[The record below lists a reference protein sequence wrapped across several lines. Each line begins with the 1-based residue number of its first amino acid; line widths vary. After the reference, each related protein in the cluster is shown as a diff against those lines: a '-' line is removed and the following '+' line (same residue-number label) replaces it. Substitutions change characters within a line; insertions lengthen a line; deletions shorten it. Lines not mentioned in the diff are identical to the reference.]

1 MARSGCLYGPTGA
14 FKTTQVKFFS
24 HYIYERTGKSTLL
37 LSCDGGGWVACQ
49 PEVDAGLIRPYR
61 VETATLPLVI
71 LRKIS
76 QGYWPRDPLETQPE
90 RIDLIPVNWDEVG
103 GIAVEGWTSIS
114 QVIMRYLP
122 DKGISVGGEDRN
134 KPGSNMLFALPI
146 HVNGQVVTESFGSNT
161 RGDYGFVQ
169 NMLYG
174 LVMNFNSLPVD
185 YVLYTALEA
194 KTEDDDR
201 STVFGPAISG
211 KKATAQCGAWV
222 GDLLHAQDYQ
232 VVRTEQVPDPAA
244 PDKTVQ
250 SQTADMRVRIFF
262 KKHPDPATG
271 IPFPAKPRVTPEK
284 VAALEKLYPG
294 GYFEPTTEWGI
305 NRYLAALDKFSAA
318 AGESDVLKR
327 WREKQDAKLGRR
339 AAAVAKDHPG
349 EIGAEAALA
358 TTVSKT

>member
-122 DKGISVGGEDRN
+122 DKGISVGG
-134 KPGSNMLFALPI
+134 
-146 HVNGQVVTESFGSNT
+146 
-161 RGDYGFVQ
+161 
-169 NMLYG
+169 
-174 LVMNFNSLPVD
+174 
-185 YVLYTALEA
+185 
-194 KTEDDDR
+194 
-201 STVFGPAISG
+201 
-211 KKATAQCGAWV
+211 
-222 GDLLHAQDYQ
+222 
-232 VVRTEQVPDPAA
+232 VVRAGIEVHMAH
-244 PDKTVQ
+244 
-250 SQTADMRVRIFF
+250 TADDVIFNRGRSVGSEHKSCAGSRI
-262 KKHPDPATG
+262 T
-271 IPFPAKPRVTPEK
+271 R
-284 VAALEKLYPG
+284 
-294 GYFEPTTEWGI
+294 
-305 NRYLAALDKFSAA
+305 
-318 AGESDVLKR
+318 
-327 WREKQDAKLGRR
+327 
-339 AAAVAKDHPG
+339 
-349 EIGAEAALA
+349 
-358 TTVSKT
+358 